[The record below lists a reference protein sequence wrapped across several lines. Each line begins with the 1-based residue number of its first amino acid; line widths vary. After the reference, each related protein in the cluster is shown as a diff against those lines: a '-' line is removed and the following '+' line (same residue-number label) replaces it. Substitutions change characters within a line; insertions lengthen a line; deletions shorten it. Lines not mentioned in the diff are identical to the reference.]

1 MTAALGGFRPAPGSA
16 LLRQPADGIAIPVA
30 MGAVDRPSGL
40 GAGRHVFT
48 AGKGDRQG
56 IAGGLPRRP

>member
-1 MTAALGGFRPAPGSA
+1 
-16 LLRQPADGIAIPVA
+16 